1 MLIRTRSFKRFIYA
15 GLLLAAARIGIL
27 WYLFVRH
34 AMGRESIDE
43 VLLILALYPEG
54 MFFPRNWQAT
64 PTTTIGFS
72 CVLLA
77 GSLVIAAIV
86 GATLHVA
93 HALKRPKPNVS

>member
-1 MLIRTRSFKRFIYA
+1 MLIRTRAFNRVIYA

-34 AMGRESIDE
+34 AMGRESLDE
-43 VLLILALYPEG
+43 VLLILALYPEAT
-54 MFFPRNWQAT
+54 FFPRDWQAT
-64 PTTTIGFS
+64 LTRTIGVS
-72 CVLLA
+72 GVLLV

-93 HALKRPKPNVS
+93 HALGRSKPNWS